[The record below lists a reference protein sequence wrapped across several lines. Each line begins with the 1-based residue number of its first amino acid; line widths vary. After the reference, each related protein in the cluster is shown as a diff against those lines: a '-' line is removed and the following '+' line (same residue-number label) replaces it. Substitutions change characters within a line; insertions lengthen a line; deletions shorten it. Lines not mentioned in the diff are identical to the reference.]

1 MKTNS
6 YLILGLLYVN
16 QFRIFRENLGS
27 ISIPENWK
35 STYLLV
41 KNNMNE
47 INKDTTEE
55 QALVQSIEKTIKSIN
70 HGRNEEFD
78 LLNNQVKELKEQVKN
93 YAEEIEKVKNQN
105 IFFELLNLILRIFGI
120 NIK

>member
-1 MKTNS
+1 M
-6 YLILGLLYVN
+6 N